1 MIPRASSARCVLDLD
16 PCPFTHDRGYI
27 RSRSL
32 AVTHGHARSR
42 TVTHGHSRS
51 LTVTRSGDKFP
62 SLGGTAPFWS
72 LPTPARSNPP
82 GDAGSDRHNGLPNYG
97 LKVGRLPDYSLPN
110 YSTGVGQPPKNNQ
123 GVQWDVRGQRKGL
136 GKKAWWRY
144 TIPTASSF
152 SGYLSEVRDNISPG
166 AVPQYG
172 GGDGG
177 KGGSGGGGWG
187 GRGDGNGDEPMKGW
201 TYAFA
206 LIVVVGGIMGYVR
219 KGSTQSLVVSSGVA
233 VLLLIAASLMGVP
246 TSKVGTILALATAVG
261 LAAMMGIKAKKTRK
275 MIPAVVSVYSAAMA
289 CGYMVTLM

>member
-1 MIPRASSARCVLDLD
+1 MPGASRRVL
-16 PCPFTHDRGYI
+16 RGMYI
-27 RSRSL
+27 AYARSL
-32 AVTHGHARSR
+32 AH
-42 TVTHGHSRS
+42 S
-51 LTVTRSGDKFP
+51 LTRLCARSGDKFP
-62 SLGGTAPFWS
+62 RLSGTVPFWS
-72 LPTPARSNPP
+72 SPTPASSSPP
-82 GDAGSDRHNGLPNYG
+82 ADTGSDRHNGLPNYG
-97 LKVGRLPDYSLPN
+97 LKVGRLPDYSLPD
-110 YSTGVGQPPKNNQ
+110 YSTGVGKPPKNSQ
-123 GVQWDVRGQRKGL
+123 RVQWDVRVQRKGL

-177 KGGSGGGGWG
+177 EGGSGGGGWG
-187 GRGDGNGDEPMKGW
+187 GRGGGRGGGNRDEPMKGW

-206 LIVVVGGIMGYVR
+206 LIVVVGGVMAYVK
-219 KGSTQSLVVSSGVA
+219 KGSTQSLVASSGVA

-261 LAAMMGIKAKKTRK
+261 LAAMMGVKAKKTRK
-275 MIPAVVSVYSAAMA
+275 MVPAVVSVYSAAMA

>member
-1 MIPRASSARCVLDLD
+1 MLLSSDARAHTRSHTL
-16 PCPFTHDRGYI
+16 TH
-27 RSRSL
+27 
-32 AVTHGHARSR
+32 AH
-42 TVTHGHSRS
+42 
-51 LTVTRSGDKFP
+51 SGDKFP
-62 SLGGTAPFWS
+62 NLGGAGFWS
-72 LPTPARSNPP
+72 SPSPASGTPAA
-82 GDAGSDRHNGLPNYG
+82 DTWSDHHNGLPNYG

-123 GVQWDVRGQRKGL
+123 RVQWDARGQRKGL

-144 TIPTASSF
+144 GIPTASSF

-177 KGGSGGGGWG
+177 KGGWGGGGWG
-187 GRGDGNGDEPMKGW
+187 GRGGRGDGSGDEPMKGW
-201 TYAFA
+201 TYAYA
-206 LIVVVGGIMGYVR
+206 LIVVVGGVMAYVK
-219 KGSTQSLVVSSGVA
+219 KGSTQSLVASSGVA

-261 LAAMMGIKAKKTRK
+261 LAAMMGLKAKKTGK
-275 MIPAVVSVYSAAMA
+275 VVPVVVSVYSAAMA